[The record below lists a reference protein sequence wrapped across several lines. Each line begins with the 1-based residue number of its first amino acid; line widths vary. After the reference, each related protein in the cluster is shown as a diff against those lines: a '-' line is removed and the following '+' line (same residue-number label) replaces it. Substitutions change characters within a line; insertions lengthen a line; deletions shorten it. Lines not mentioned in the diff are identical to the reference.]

1 MKVPDSGQSP
11 LPSETPR
18 SVKGKG
24 SVVTSGPRTDPALST
39 GALLDRLQLENRQAV
54 MARVAQVLTNQQGQA
69 DSLLLELRGRSLL
82 VQPPQGEAKLEP
94 GDWIKIMRAGNELQL
109 MSKLAPPL
117 ESRIAQAL
125 AQRLPWQQ
133 RLDTGL
139 GQLMSALSGGAK
151 TSNPITPAQ
160 PLSPSAQAA
169 IQQLISRLPASDAF
183 LPGMSASAHSS
194 SAGSSAGS
202 AGNAPGSG
210 SAQPPGSLASQ
221 VKAWISESGLFAES
235 RLARAP
241 DAALPDLKLAL
252 TRVVTALLL
261 QQNAGPEHFNR
272 YTPLASH
279 ELVQAPLQ
287 FPNQLPPPPPASQA
301 EPVTVGQM
309 LRLLAGMLNRI
320 SVNQL
325 HSQMLTNRGTADAPA
340 PSTWL
345 IELPWVTPQNEPR
358 IAQLRMEHYAED
370 HSESTSHRKPSPV
383 AEWRFSL
390 ALDLDAAGP
399 VYFEVSLREMQV
411 SARVWAVQQD
421 TLKQVQ
427 AELTDLRTRLTDLGL
442 EVVDLECRRGNPQ
455 AATTKLEQC
464 LVDTR
469 A

>member
-18 SVKGKG
+18 PAKGEG
-24 SVVTSGPRTDPALST
+24 SVVTSGPRTEPALST

-69 DSLLLELRGRSLL
+69 DSLLLELRGRNLL
-82 VQPPQGEAKLEP
+82 VQPAQGEAKLEP
-94 GDWIKIMRAGNELQL
+94 GDWIKVMRAGNELQL

-139 GQLMSALSGGAK
+139 SQLMSALSSGAK

-169 IQQLISRLPASDAF
+169 IRQLVSRLPSSAAF
-183 LPGMSASAHSS
+183 LPGMSASALSS
-194 SAGSSAGS
+194 SS
-202 AGNAPGSG
+202 AGNAPGTS
-210 SAQPPGSLASQ
+210 SAQPPGNLASQ

-252 TRVVTALLL
+252 TRIVTALLL

-287 FPNQLPPPPPASQA
+287 FPHQLPPPPPASQA
-301 EPVTVGQM
+301 EPVSVGQM

-358 IAQLRMEHYAED
+358 IAQLRLEHYAKN
-370 HSESTSHRKPSPV
+370 HSESTKHRKTSAA

-399 VYFEVSLREMQV
+399 VYFEVSLREMQI
-411 SARVWAVQQD
+411 SARLWAEQQD

-427 AELTDLRTRLTDLGL
+427 TELTDLRTRLTDLGL

-455 AATTKLEQC
+455 AATTKLEQR

>member
-11 LPSETPR
+11 QPSETPR
-18 SVKGKG
+18 TAKGEGSSV
-24 SVVTSGPRTDPALST
+24 SSGQRHEPSLST

-69 DSLLLELRGRSLL
+69 DSLLLELRGRNLL
-82 VQPPQGEAKLEP
+82 VQPAQGEAKLEV
-94 GDWIKIMRAGNELQL
+94 GDLIKVMRAGNELQL
-109 MSKLAPPL
+109 MSKLAPPM

-139 GQLMSALSGGAK
+139 SQLMTAVSIGAK
-151 TSNPITPAQ
+151 ATTPMAPAQ
-160 PLSPSAQAA
+160 PLSINAQAA
-169 IQQLISRLPASDAF
+169 IQQLVSRLPTSDSF
-183 LPGMSASAHSS
+183 SPGMKAGSINAGPVASVATSGSS
-194 SAGSSAGS
+194 SS
-202 AGNAPGSG
+202 
-210 SAQPPGSLASQ
+210 QTPGSLASQ

-241 DAALPDLKLAL
+241 DTTLPDLKLAL
-252 TRVVTALLL
+252 TRVVTALLA
-261 QQNAGPEHFNR
+261 QQNAGAEQFNR
-272 YTPLASH
+272 FTPLASH

-287 FPNQLPPPPPASQA
+287 FPNPLSTPPPTSQT

-325 HSQMLTNRGTADAPA
+325 HSQMLTNRGTAEAPA

-358 IAQLRMEHYAED
+358 IAQLRLEHYSAED
-370 HSESTSHRKPSPV
+370 RDSPNSRPTSPV

-390 ALDLDAAGP
+390 ALDLDASGP
-399 VYFEVSLREMQV
+399 VYFEVSLRDMQV
-411 SARVWAVQQD
+411 SARVWAEQQD
-421 TLKQVQ
+421 TLRQVQ
-427 AELTDLRTRLTDLGL
+427 TELTELRTRLTDLGL
-442 EVVDLECRRGNPQ
+442 EVVDLECRRGSPQ
-455 AATTKLEQC
+455 GATTKLEQR

>member
-11 LPSETPR
+11 TPSDPPR
-18 SVKGKG
+18 AAKNEG
-24 SVVTSGPRTDPALST
+24 STVSSGARTEPALAT
-39 GALLDRLQLENRQAV
+39 GALLDRLELENRQAV
-54 MARVAQVLTNQQGQA
+54 MARVAQVVTNQKGQA
-69 DSLLLELRGRSLL
+69 DSLLLELRGRNLL
-82 VQPPQGEAKLEP
+82 VQPAQGDAKLEP
-94 GDWIKIMRAGNELQL
+94 GDWIKVMRAGNELQL
-109 MSKLAPPL
+109 MSKLAPAL

-139 GQLMSALSGGAK
+139 GQLMIALSTGAK
-151 TSNPITPAQ
+151 ASNPIAPAQ
-160 PLSPSAQAA
+160 PLSAAAQAA
-169 IQQLISRLPASDAF
+169 IQQLFSRLPASDVF
-183 LPGMSASAHSS
+183 VPGITAQSS
-194 SAGSSAGS
+194 SAGGVGNTPGISRAALPGNLAG
-202 AGNAPGSG
+202 
-210 SAQPPGSLASQ
+210 Q
-221 VKAWISESGLFAES
+221 VKAWIHESGLFAES

-252 TRVVTALLL
+252 TRIVTALLS
-261 QQNAGPEHFNR
+261 QQNAGPEQFNR

-287 FPNQLPPPPPASQA
+287 FPNQLSPPPPASQT

-325 HSQMLTNRGTADAPA
+325 HSQMLSNRGTADAPA

-358 IAQLRMEHYAED
+358 IAQLRLEHYTKGD
-370 HSESTSHRKPSPV
+370 SEENRHRKASPV
-383 AEWRFSL
+383 AEWRFAL
-390 ALDLDAAGP
+390 ALDLDAAGL
-399 VYFEVSLREMQV
+399 VYFEVSLRELQV
-411 SARVWAVQQD
+411 SARVWAEQQD
-421 TLKQVQ
+421 TLRQVQ
-427 AELTDLRTRLTDLGL
+427 TELTDLRTRLTELGL
-442 EVVDLECRRGNPQ
+442 DVVDLECRRGNPQ
-455 AATTKLEQC
+455 AATTKLEHR